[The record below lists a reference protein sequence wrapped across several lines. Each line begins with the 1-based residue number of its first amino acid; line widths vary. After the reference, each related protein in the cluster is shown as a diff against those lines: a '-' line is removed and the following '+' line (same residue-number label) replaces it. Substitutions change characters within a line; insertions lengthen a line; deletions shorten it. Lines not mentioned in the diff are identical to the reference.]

1 MASYCWNFPKFINIW
16 GSCSS
21 CLANTSFLSSLFL
34 LYCRFEQVLH
44 LPGHKGPVW
53 ALDVSRDGSFA
64 ISGGQDRS
72 LRLWER
78 GEDLVFVE
86 EEREKA
92 LEAVAERAAGDDSNT
107 NGPTPEGVLTAGE
120 TELTAARKS
129 LESVR
134 SGELLMDAVDLV
146 EAELADQEQYAI
158 KLASGAHT
166 RLAKRVPNVQLL
178 GLEPLAYLMRCLRI
192 IKQPELEQSLLVLPF
207 HYVTRLLKLLIEMSQ
222 QSKYDMELCCRCSV
236 FLLRCH
242 FQQIVAA
249 RAFIQEIQDLQSAV
263 RSNITSLRT
272 LVGTNLAGLRHMKRA
287 HDEDNLKYLNG
298 AADLPLVPTVLESQQ
313 GKTKGS
319 KAKKRKVK

>member
-1 MASYCWNFPKFINIW
+1 M
-16 GSCSS
+16 
-21 CLANTSFLSSLFL
+21 
-34 LYCRFEQVLH
+34 
-44 LPGHKGPVW
+44 W
-53 ALDVSRDGSFA
+53 ALDISRDGSFV

-86 EEREKA
+86 EERERA
-92 LEAVAERAAGDDSNT
+92 LEALAEKAAGDDSKAIS
-107 NGPTPEGVLTAGE
+107 PISEGVLTSE
-120 TELTAARKS
+120 DTVFTASRKS

-134 SGELLMDAVDLV
+134 SGELLMDAVELV

-158 KLASGAHT
+158 KLASGVHA

-178 GLEPLAYLMRCLRI
+178 GLEPLAYLMRCLRL

-222 QSKYDMELCCRCSV
+222 HSRYDSELCCRCSV

-242 FQQIVAA
+242 FQQIVSA
-249 RAFIQEIQDLQSAV
+249 RSFIQEIQNLQSAV
-263 RSNITSLRT
+263 RANITSLRN
-272 LVGTNLAGLRHMKRA
+272 LVGTNLAGLRHMKRT

-298 AADLPLVPTVLESQQ
+298 SENLPVLPTVLEMQQ
-313 GKTKGS
+313 GKSQQTQKSTK
-319 KAKKRKVK
+319 KKKL

>member
-1 MASYCWNFPKFINIW
+1 
-16 GSCSS
+16 
-21 CLANTSFLSSLFL
+21 
-34 LYCRFEQVLH
+34 VLH

-86 EEREKA
+86 EERERA
-92 LEAVAERAAGDDSNT
+92 LEALAEKAAGDDSNT
-107 NGPTPEGVLTAGE
+107 NGPTPEGVPSTGA

-134 SGELLMDAVDLV
+134 SGELLMDAVELV
-146 EAELADQEQYAI
+146 EAELADQEQYAA
-158 KLASGAHT
+158 KLASGTHT

-178 GLEPLAYLMRCLRI
+178 GLEPLAYLMRCLRL

-222 QSKYDMELCCRCSV
+222 QSRYDVELCCRCSV

-249 RAFIQEIQDLQSAV
+249 RAFIQEIQDLQAAV

-272 LVGTNLAGLRHMKRA
+272 LVGTNLAGLRHMKRT
-287 HDEDNLKYLNG
+287 HDEDNLKYLSGG
-298 AADLPLVPTVLESQQ
+298 ADFPPVPADLEAQKAKAKQ
-313 GKTKGS
+313 GS
-319 KAKKRKVK
+319 KAKKRKIK

>member
-1 MASYCWNFPKFINIW
+1 MFIP
-16 GSCSS
+16 
-21 CLANTSFLSSLFL
+21 SLR
-34 LYCRFEQVLH
+34 RFEQVLH

-72 LRLWER
+72 LRVWER

-86 EEREKA
+86 EERERA
-92 LEAVAERAAGDDSNT
+92 LEALAEKAAGDDSNT
-107 NGPTPEGVLTAGE
+107 NGPTPEGVLSTGD

-146 EAELADQEQYAI
+146 EAELADQEQYAA
-158 KLASGAHT
+158 KLASGTHT

-178 GLEPLAYLMRCLRI
+178 GLEPLAHLMRCLRL

-222 QSKYDMELCCRCSV
+222 QSRYDVELCCRCSV

-249 RAFIQEIQDLQSAV
+249 RAFIQEIQDLQTAV
-263 RSNITSLRT
+263 RFNITSLRT

-287 HDEDNLKYLNG
+287 HDEDNLKYLSG
-298 AADLPLVPTVLESQQ
+298 AADMPEVPTVLEAQQ
-313 GKTKGS
+313 AKSRQGS